1 MIQQNELV
9 TLVLGMSVL
18 GFFALGRVR
27 IRELPRWGLFLLTYA
42 VLCAGW
48 VLTVLEGFFWPNTL
62 NVLEHICYAVS
73 SILFAL
79 WCWRIFSD
87 QPEATK

>member
-9 TLVLGMSVL
+9 TLILGLGVLA
-18 GFFALGRVR
+18 FFVLGRVR
-27 IRELPRWGLFLLTYA
+27 IRDLPGWRLLLLSFT

-48 VLTVLEGFFWPNTL
+48 ALTVLEGFFWPDVL
-62 NVLEHICYAVS
+62 NSVEHICYAVS
-73 SILFAL
+73 AILFAL

-87 QPEATK
+87 KGEAAK